1 LSATK
6 SKHAAQGLGAM
17 SPFHEAAGVVLRR
30 RLNAVAES
38 VAKLRDSR
46 DVQAVV
52 PDDIHQVRVS
62 VRRASAAVGV
72 FGPCISSD
80 RRLRRAKRRLKQLRR
95 AIGTARACDVGLELL
110 AHDRKSSDSDG
121 AEVFQ
126 RLERVL
132 SKRRARS
139 LDRLR
144 DMLERFSPG
153 RLRRCGKRLARSAVA
168 LTFEGDAAR
177 VATLGSAARS
187 TLSDLVSDIRGLGVA
202 DLDHA
207 SGLHELRLAAK
218 RLRYAT
224 EVFGPCFEPDR
235 LDEAAKLL
243 VRVQDRL
250 GAANDLSEIIALI
263 DDRMSR
269 ADATEGFAAVRAMYA
284 ARFEACRAEFVPW
297 WRSSGEHELLAAYR
311 GLVSASASEQ
321 SGGVADGD
329 ALSRAW
335 ISPITPGVNG
345 SQA

>member
-1 LSATK
+1 MSGTK
-6 SKHAAQGLGAM
+6 ASHAAQGLGAQT
-17 SPFHEAAGVVLRR
+17 PFHIAASVVLRR
-30 RLNAVAES
+30 RLSAVAES

-46 DVQAVV
+46 DVQSVE

-80 RRLRRAKRRLKQLRR
+80 RQLRRMKNRLKKLRR
-95 AIGTARACDVGLELL
+95 AIGTARACDVGLALL
-110 AHDRKSSDSDG
+110 HHDRKASDAAD
-121 AEVFQ
+121 AEVFH

-139 LDRLR
+139 LDRVR
-144 DMLERFSPG
+144 EALERFSPS
-153 RLRRCGKRLARSAVA
+153 RLLRWGKRLTRSVVEVLGSDDATCVVT
-168 LTFEGDAAR
+168 LGDAAR
-177 VATLGSAARS
+177 SSLSGLVNEIRTLGA
-187 TLSDLVSDIRGLGVA
+187 G

-224 EVFGPCFEPDR
+224 EVFGPCFEADR

-250 GAANDLSEIIALI
+250 GAANDLSELIALI

-269 ADATEGFAAVRAMYA
+269 DDSPQEFASVRALYA
-284 ARFEACRAEFVPW
+284 GRFEACRAEFVPW
-297 WRSSGEHELLAAYR
+297 WRSAGERELLAAYR
-311 GLVSASASEQ
+311 GLVSPACVDE
-321 SGGVADGD
+321 SGKLADEA
-329 ALSRAW
+329 ALSRAR
-335 ISPITPGVNG
+335 ITPITPGVNG
-345 SQA
+345 SKA